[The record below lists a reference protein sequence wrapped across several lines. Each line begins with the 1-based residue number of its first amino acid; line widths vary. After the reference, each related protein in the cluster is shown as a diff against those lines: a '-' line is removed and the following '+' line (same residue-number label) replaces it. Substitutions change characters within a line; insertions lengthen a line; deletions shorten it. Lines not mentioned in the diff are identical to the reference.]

1 MARSPLFLFFSTFS
15 SSDNVIQNKVG
26 FDHVQDQGSIH
37 LADGFGVLSGRV
49 LVSPCARASLP
60 LLLILYFLDDVDVPV
75 SWQALH
81 SWVQE
86 CSICLPP

>member
-1 MARSPLFLFFSTFS
+1 MARSPLFLFFSTFP

-37 LADGFGVLSGRV
+37 LADGFGVLSGCV
-49 LVSPCARASLP
+49 LISPCASLP
-60 LLLILYFLDDVDVPV
+60 LLLILYFFDDVDVPV

-86 CSICLPP
+86 CSICLSP